1 MNNQTVAEIFERFV
15 ASQTAKGVS
24 DKTIQNYHS
33 HLHSLQKHLDFS
45 APLATLTK
53 EDLDSMVIS
62 MRQSGLAHNS
72 ISSYLRVFRTFL
84 NWARKAG
91 YTELEMA
98 NYKDKETVKETYT
111 DAELMLLLQKPA
123 RSCDFCEYR
132 NWVII
137 NFLVNCGCRAG
148 TIRNIQNRDVDF
160 ERKQV
165 IFRHTKTGKI
175 QTIPLCSMLVSILSD
190 YVAMRGGEPSDYL
203 FCSVYG
209 TMLSENALKLA
220 IADYNHKRGVLK
232 TSIHTTVKCLDWIC
246 LCVLLFFGCF
256 CLLLGKVNSADDF
269 RRFSEIEQGIFAVEG
284 ELRDEPFAHGAV
296 SVGLNGG
303 SWTFQEIILLAILRA
318 VGKRVHKPL
327 HLFIGQVLIG
337 ITGALFAVLA
347 GVVRRCAVRALDNPH
362 TGEIRTQLSDNLV
375 FCGFWIAHS
384 LFKFCGDG
392 DCTGGEIDLVSL
404 CHFYFLLNHLSVGL
418 ITD

>member
-1 MNNQTVAEIFERFV
+1 MKIVFRKENENLSMKGAFEDFV
-15 ASQTAKGVS
+15 VSQMAKGVS
-24 DKTIQNYHS
+24 DKTVETYRS
-33 HLHSLQKHLDFS
+33 HFKSIGKYLDTEITFD
-45 APLATLTK
+45 ALKQT
-53 EDLDSMVIS
+53 DLDRMLVS

-232 TSIHTTVKCLDWIC
+232 TSIHMFRHTFARKYLMDCGGDAFTLQH
-246 LCVLLFFGCF
+246 
-256 CLLLGKVNSADDF
+256 LLGHSTLQMTKHYCA
-269 RRFSEIEQGIFAVEG
+269 IFDSDIAG
-284 ELRDEPFAHGAV
+284 NYDLRSP
-296 SVGLNGG
+296 
-303 SWTFQEIILLAILRA
+303 LAQLC
-318 VGKRVHKPL
+318 KPRERI
-327 HLFIGQVLIG
+327 H
-337 ITGALFAVLA
+337 
-347 GVVRRCAVRALDNPH
+347 R
-362 TGEIRTQLSDNLV
+362 
-375 FCGFWIAHS
+375 
-384 LFKFCGDG
+384 
-392 DCTGGEIDLVSL
+392 
-404 CHFYFLLNHLSVGL
+404 
-418 ITD
+418 

>member
-1 MNNQTVAEIFERFV
+1 
-15 ASQTAKGVS
+15 
-24 DKTIQNYHS
+24 
-33 HLHSLQKHLDFS
+33 
-45 APLATLTK
+45 
-53 EDLDSMVIS
+53 MVIS

-91 YTELEMA
+91 YTDLEMA

-232 TSIHTTVKCLDWIC
+232 TSIHMFRHTFARKYLMDCGGDAFT
-246 LCVLLFFGCF
+246 FQH
-256 CLLLGKVNSADDF
+256 LLGHSTLQMTKHYCA
-269 RRFSEIEQGIFAVEG
+269 IFDSDIAG
-284 ELRDEPFAHGAV
+284 NFDLRSPLAQLCKPRERIHRYTKTRKGLICNNFFV
-296 SVGLNGG
+296 SVLGCILQ
-303 SWTFQEIILLAILRA
+303 TFDAPGQRGFFACGHKILRGVTCARHRSMAGALDFGEALMKRGAAYAELLAQ
-318 VGKRVHKPL
+318 G
-327 HLFIGQVLIG
+327 
-337 ITGALFAVLA
+337 
-347 GVVRRCAVRALDNPH
+347 
-362 TGEIRTQLSDNLV
+362 
-375 FCGFWIAHS
+375 CGSEA
-384 LFKFCGDG
+384 
-392 DCTGGEIDLVSL
+392 
-404 CHFYFLLNHLSVGL
+404 
-418 ITD
+418 

>member
-1 MNNQTVAEIFERFV
+1 MSILRKAGCPFFMSRKQLFRQPNNQTVAEIFERFV

-24 DKTIQNYHS
+24 DKTIRNYHS

-111 DAELMLLLQKPA
+111 DAEWMLLLQKPA
-123 RSCDFCEYR
+123 RNCDFCEYR

-209 TMLSENALKLA
+209 TMLSENALKLE

-232 TSIHTTVKCLDWIC
+232 TSIHMFRHTFARKYLMDCGGDAFTLQH
-246 LCVLLFFGCF
+246 
-256 CLLLGKVNSADDF
+256 LLGHSTLQMTKHYCA
-269 RRFSEIEQGIFAVEG
+269 IFDSDIAG
-284 ELRDEPFAHGAV
+284 NYDLRSP
-296 SVGLNGG
+296 
-303 SWTFQEIILLAILRA
+303 LAQLC
-318 VGKRVHKPL
+318 KPRERI
-327 HLFIGQVLIG
+327 H
-337 ITGALFAVLA
+337 
-347 GVVRRCAVRALDNPH
+347 R
-362 TGEIRTQLSDNLV
+362 
-375 FCGFWIAHS
+375 
-384 LFKFCGDG
+384 
-392 DCTGGEIDLVSL
+392 
-404 CHFYFLLNHLSVGL
+404 
-418 ITD
+418 

>member
-1 MNNQTVAEIFERFV
+1 
-15 ASQTAKGVS
+15 
-24 DKTIQNYHS
+24 
-33 HLHSLQKHLDFS
+33 
-45 APLATLTK
+45 
-53 EDLDSMVIS
+53 MVIS

-123 RSCDFCEYR
+123 RNCDFCEYR

-209 TMLSENALKLA
+209 TMLSENALKLE

-232 TSIHTTVKCLDWIC
+232 TSIHMFRHTFARKYLMDCGGDAFTLQH
-246 LCVLLFFGCF
+246 
-256 CLLLGKVNSADDF
+256 LLGHSTLQMTKH
-269 RRFSEIEQGIFAVEG
+269 VEG
-284 ELRDEPFAHGAV
+284 AAALR
-296 SVGLNGG
+296 
-303 SWTFQEIILLAILRA
+303 I
-318 VGKRVHKPL
+318 
-327 HLFIGQVLIG
+327 
-337 ITGALFAVLA
+337 
-347 GVVRRCAVRALDNPH
+347 
-362 TGEIRTQLSDNLV
+362 LSDN
-375 FCGFWIAHS
+375 C
-384 LFKFCGDG
+384 K
-392 DCTGGEIDLVSL
+392 TGMGTVLRAWNELEGVASYCSGRGGSSRTAIDPTHIISMGKWWEELAGQAIEN
-404 CHFYFLLNHLSVGL
+404 F
-418 ITD
+418 

>member
-1 MNNQTVAEIFERFV
+1 MMSRKQLFRQLNNQTVAEIFERFV

-24 DKTIQNYHS
+24 DKTIRNYHS

-45 APLATLTK
+45 APLATLTQ
-53 EDLDSMVIS
+53 EDLDNMVIS

-232 TSIHTTVKCLDWIC
+232 TSIHMFRHTFARKYLMDCGGDAFTLQH
-246 LCVLLFFGCF
+246 
-256 CLLLGKVNSADDF
+256 LLGHSTLQMTKHYCA
-269 RRFSEIEQGIFAVEG
+269 IFDSDIAG
-284 ELRDEPFAHGAV
+284 NYDLRSP
-296 SVGLNGG
+296 
-303 SWTFQEIILLAILRA
+303 LAQLC
-318 VGKRVHKPL
+318 KPRERI
-327 HLFIGQVLIG
+327 H
-337 ITGALFAVLA
+337 
-347 GVVRRCAVRALDNPH
+347 R
-362 TGEIRTQLSDNLV
+362 
-375 FCGFWIAHS
+375 
-384 LFKFCGDG
+384 
-392 DCTGGEIDLVSL
+392 
-404 CHFYFLLNHLSVGL
+404 
-418 ITD
+418 

>member
-1 MNNQTVAEIFERFV
+1 MMSKKQLFRQLNNQTVAEIFERFV

-24 DKTIQNYHS
+24 DKTIRNYHS

-53 EDLDSMVIS
+53 EDLDNMVIS

-132 NWVII
+132 NWVIV

-232 TSIHTTVKCLDWIC
+232 TSIHMFRHTFARKYLMDCGGDAFTLQH
-246 LCVLLFFGCF
+246 
-256 CLLLGKVNSADDF
+256 LLGQSTLQMTKHYCA
-269 RRFSEIEQGIFAVEG
+269 IF
-284 ELRDEPFAHGAV
+284 D
-296 SVGLNGG
+296 SD
-303 SWTFQEIILLAILRA
+303 I
-318 VGKRVHKPL
+318 
-327 HLFIGQVLIG
+327 
-337 ITGALFAVLA
+337 A
-347 GVVRRCAVRALDNPH
+347 GN
-362 TGEIRTQLSDNLV
+362 
-375 FCGFWIAHS
+375 
-384 LFKFCGDG
+384 
-392 DCTGGEIDLVSL
+392 
-404 CHFYFLLNHLSVGL
+404 
-418 ITD
+418 

>member
-1 MNNQTVAEIFERFV
+1 MSRKQLFRQLNNQTVADIFERFV

-24 DKTIQNYHS
+24 DKTIQNYYS

-45 APLATLTK
+45 APLVTLTK
-53 EDLDSMVIS
+53 EDLDNMVIS

-123 RSCDFCEYR
+123 RNCDFCEYR

-165 IFRHTKTGKI
+165 IFRHTFARKYLMGCGGDAFTLQHLLGQNRDVDFERKQVNFRHTKTGKI

-190 YVAMRGGEPSDYL
+190 YAAMRGGDPSDYL

-232 TSIHTTVKCLDWIC
+232 TSIHMFRHTFARKYLMDCGGDAFTLQH
-246 LCVLLFFGCF
+246 
-256 CLLLGKVNSADDF
+256 LLGHSTLQMTKHYCAIFDSDIAGNYDLRSPLAQLCKPRERI
-269 RRFSEIEQGIFAVEG
+269 RR
-284 ELRDEPFAHGAV
+284 
-296 SVGLNGG
+296 
-303 SWTFQEIILLAILRA
+303 
-318 VGKRVHKPL
+318 
-327 HLFIGQVLIG
+327 
-337 ITGALFAVLA
+337 
-347 GVVRRCAVRALDNPH
+347 
-362 TGEIRTQLSDNLV
+362 
-375 FCGFWIAHS
+375 
-384 LFKFCGDG
+384 
-392 DCTGGEIDLVSL
+392 
-404 CHFYFLLNHLSVGL
+404 
-418 ITD
+418 

>member
-1 MNNQTVAEIFERFV
+1 MQAFHWFAFWFFSQRLKTVGHPAFLFILRKAGCLFLMSRKQLFRQLNNQTVADIFERFV

-33 HLHSLQKHLDFS
+33 HLHSLKKHLDFS
-45 APLATLTK
+45 APLVTLTK
-53 EDLDSMVIS
+53 EDLDNMVIS

-123 RSCDFCEYR
+123 RNCDFCEYR

-165 IFRHTKTGKI
+165 IFRHTFARKYLMG
-175 QTIPLCSMLVSILSD
+175 C
-190 YVAMRGGEPSDYL
+190 GGDAFTL
-203 FCSVYG
+203 Q
-209 TMLSENALKLA
+209 
-220 IADYNHKRGVLK
+220 H
-232 TSIHTTVKCLDWIC
+232 
-246 LCVLLFFGCF
+246 
-256 CLLLGKVNSADDF
+256 LLGHSTLQMTKHYCA
-269 RRFSEIEQGIFAVEG
+269 IFDSDIAG
-284 ELRDEPFAHGAV
+284 NYDLRSP
-296 SVGLNGG
+296 
-303 SWTFQEIILLAILRA
+303 LAQLC
-318 VGKRVHKPL
+318 KPRERI
-327 HLFIGQVLIG
+327 H
-337 ITGALFAVLA
+337 
-347 GVVRRCAVRALDNPH
+347 R
-362 TGEIRTQLSDNLV
+362 
-375 FCGFWIAHS
+375 
-384 LFKFCGDG
+384 
-392 DCTGGEIDLVSL
+392 
-404 CHFYFLLNHLSVGL
+404 
-418 ITD
+418 

>member
-132 NWVII
+132 NWVIV
-137 NFLVNCGCRAG
+137 NFLLGTGCRASTLLNLQIGDLDLSAG
-148 TIRNIQNRDVDF
+148 TVF
-160 ERKQV
+160 
-165 IFRHTKTGKI
+165 FRHMKARNQQIVPLSKALVKIMEEYLEHRSGDPTACKT
-175 QTIPLCSMLVSILSD
+175 
-190 YVAMRGGEPSDYL
+190 
-203 FCSVYG
+203 
-209 TMLSENALKLA
+209 
-220 IADYNHKRGVLK
+220 
-232 TSIHTTVKCLDWIC
+232 
-246 LCVLLFFGCF
+246 
-256 CLLLGKVNSADDF
+256 
-269 RRFSEIEQGIFAVEG
+269 
-284 ELRDEPFAHGAV
+284 
-296 SVGLNGG
+296 
-303 SWTFQEIILLAILRA
+303 
-318 VGKRVHKPL
+318 VH
-327 HLFIGQVLIG
+327 H
-337 ITGALFAVLA
+337 
-347 GVVRRCAVRALDNPH
+347 RSC
-362 TGEIRTQLSDNLV
+362 
-375 FCGFWIAHS
+375 W
-384 LFKFCGDG
+384 
-392 DCTGGEIDLVSL
+392 
-404 CHFYFLLNHLSVGL
+404 
-418 ITD
+418 

>member
-1 MNNQTVAEIFERFV
+1 MQTFYWFACWFFSQRLKTVGHPAFLSILRKAGCLFLMSRKQLFRQLNNQTVADIFERFV

-33 HLHSLQKHLDFS
+33 HLHSLKKHLDFS
-45 APLATLTK
+45 APLVTLTK
-53 EDLDSMVIS
+53 EDLDNMVIS

-123 RSCDFCEYR
+123 RNCDFCKYR

-165 IFRHTKTGKI
+165 IFRHTFARKYLMG
-175 QTIPLCSMLVSILSD
+175 C
-190 YVAMRGGEPSDYL
+190 GGDAFTL
-203 FCSVYG
+203 Q
-209 TMLSENALKLA
+209 
-220 IADYNHKRGVLK
+220 H
-232 TSIHTTVKCLDWIC
+232 
-246 LCVLLFFGCF
+246 
-256 CLLLGKVNSADDF
+256 LLGHSTLQMTKHYCAIFDSDIAGNYDLRSPLAQLCKPRERI
-269 RRFSEIEQGIFAVEG
+269 RR
-284 ELRDEPFAHGAV
+284 
-296 SVGLNGG
+296 
-303 SWTFQEIILLAILRA
+303 
-318 VGKRVHKPL
+318 
-327 HLFIGQVLIG
+327 
-337 ITGALFAVLA
+337 
-347 GVVRRCAVRALDNPH
+347 
-362 TGEIRTQLSDNLV
+362 
-375 FCGFWIAHS
+375 
-384 LFKFCGDG
+384 
-392 DCTGGEIDLVSL
+392 
-404 CHFYFLLNHLSVGL
+404 
-418 ITD
+418 

>member
-1 MNNQTVAEIFERFV
+1 MKITMKQAGANLSIIEAFKDFVVA
-15 ASQTAKGVS
+15 QTAKGVS
-24 DKTIQNYHS
+24 DKTVETYHAHFRS
-33 HLHSLQKHLDFS
+33 IGKHLDTS
-45 APLATLTK
+45 LTFDVLK
-53 EDLDSMVIS
+53 QTDLDRMVVS
-62 MRQSGLAHNS
+62 MRQSRLAHNS

-84 NWARKAG
+84 DWARKAG

-123 RSCDFCEYR
+123 RNCDFCEYR

-165 IFRHTKTGKI
+165 NFRHTKTGKI

-190 YVAMRGGEPSDYL
+190 YAAMRGGDPSDYL

-232 TSIHTTVKCLDWIC
+232 TSIHMFRHTFARKYLMDCGGDAFTLQH
-246 LCVLLFFGCF
+246 
-256 CLLLGKVNSADDF
+256 LLGHSTLQMTKHYCAIFDSDIAGNYDLRSPLAQLCKPRERI
-269 RRFSEIEQGIFAVEG
+269 RR
-284 ELRDEPFAHGAV
+284 
-296 SVGLNGG
+296 
-303 SWTFQEIILLAILRA
+303 
-318 VGKRVHKPL
+318 
-327 HLFIGQVLIG
+327 
-337 ITGALFAVLA
+337 
-347 GVVRRCAVRALDNPH
+347 
-362 TGEIRTQLSDNLV
+362 
-375 FCGFWIAHS
+375 
-384 LFKFCGDG
+384 
-392 DCTGGEIDLVSL
+392 
-404 CHFYFLLNHLSVGL
+404 
-418 ITD
+418 

>member
-1 MNNQTVAEIFERFV
+1 MFRKQLFRQSNNQTVAEIFERFV

-24 DKTIQNYHS
+24 DKTIQNYYS
-33 HLHSLQKHLDFS
+33 HLHSLKKHLDFS

-53 EDLDSMVIS
+53 EDLDNMVIS

-123 RSCDFCEYR
+123 RNCDFCEYR

-232 TSIHTTVKCLDWIC
+232 TSIHMFRHTFARKYLMDCGGDAFTLQH
-246 LCVLLFFGCF
+246 
-256 CLLLGKVNSADDF
+256 LLGHSTLQMTKHYCAIFDSDIAGNYDLRSPLAQLCKPRERM
-269 RRFSEIEQGIFAVEG
+269 RRQA
-284 ELRDEPFAHGAV
+284 
-296 SVGLNGG
+296 
-303 SWTFQEIILLAILRA
+303 
-318 VGKRVHKPL
+318 
-327 HLFIGQVLIG
+327 
-337 ITGALFAVLA
+337 
-347 GVVRRCAVRALDNPH
+347 
-362 TGEIRTQLSDNLV
+362 
-375 FCGFWIAHS
+375 
-384 LFKFCGDG
+384 
-392 DCTGGEIDLVSL
+392 
-404 CHFYFLLNHLSVGL
+404 
-418 ITD
+418 